1 MFLLSSICF
10 ATEFRLTNVSKGYD
24 GDGEYYCL
32 VPKDSI
38 VKIYDYFM
46 HDVRNNSSIDFSYGI
61 YVIYQN
67 EEILVNLEYLIP
79 AETQDLFDSEI
90 LTHKVKENGRYWANN
105 TVCEILKSNTRD
117 SYYKI
122 HKKKID
128 NYNSKRGIYD
138 EMEWYEGVPFNGEH
152 IENFFLILDDGRKYT
167 YYYFIKKIEK
177 KTNGYRVT
185 CELTDSRI
193 EDSDYT
199 NTLLE
204 KLKDKQNIIFN
215 LVLDGDYLNF
225 YSEDN
230 QLLYTYVLVDKA
242 FTEQY
247 ENLILKNKYDSSKVT
262 WPRHADGTCDYDGSK
277 KAVTV
282 QTAAEEPVFILKK
295 DLTLKD
301 VDWNEHEFFKG
312 DKFLFDYTKKGFGVD
327 LDNPLSI
334 EIYFKDTN
342 GTSYTSNINDVYL
355 DGYDFKISENI
366 SKDYWIPSY
375 YYDLL
380 KSNTPLDDVLKYEKY
395 WATKII
401 QSRYDEDVT
410 WKDEFSILRYY
421 FGDFYFVVFGR
432 HVYDDVDFFAYLEEV
447 SDNKII
453 YNVQRI
459 YSHFFDYKEQTIYV
473 QPEYISLFEKETPF
487 KIILTIDGDYM
498 KMYIDE
504 VSEENLFQTLIR
516 TTPEACNQIEKWI
529 KGESDDLSKVVIP
542 KKLSIQNESSK
553 AIFSSNVSPNKT
565 MLVTENLKLRSGEAT
580 TSEVLTVMS
589 AGTKVKILELGKSET
604 IDGINSNWVKVEV
617 LSGAKD
623 RDGRAIQAGTVGWC
637 YGGYLK

>member
-1 MFLLSSICF
+1 MLSFICF
-10 ATEFRLTNVSKGYD
+10 ATEFRLTNESKGYD

-32 VPKDSI
+32 VQKDSI

-90 LTHKVKENGRYWANN
+90 LTHKLEENGRYWADN

-122 HKKKID
+122 HKKEID
-128 NYNSKRGIYD
+128 NYNSNRGIYD
-138 EMEWYEGVPFNGEH
+138 EMEWYEGVPFIGEH
-152 IENFFLILDDGRKYT
+152 IENLFLILDDGRKYT

-242 FTEQY
+242 LTEQY

-262 WPRHADGTCDYDGSK
+262 WPRHADGSCDYDGSK
-277 KAVTV
+277 KTAAV
-282 QTAAEEPVFILKK
+282 QTAAEEPVFILRQNSI
-295 DLTLKD
+295 LKD
-301 VDWNEHEFFKG
+301 ENLDKKSFKQG
-312 DKFLFDYTKKGFGVD
+312 EKFSFKYNKKGLGVD
-327 LDNPLSI
+327 IHEPLTISIPLYNFSDNQRYKIP
-334 EIYFKDTN
+334 
-342 GTSYTSNINDVYL
+342 INDVYL
-355 DGYDFKISENI
+355 EDCDFKISENV

-410 WKDEFSILRYY
+410 WKDEFSILKYY
-421 FGDFYFVVFGR
+421 FDDFYFVVFGNNG
-432 HVYDDVDFFAYLEEV
+432 YYDVDFFAYLEEV
-447 SDNKII
+447 SDTRIV
-453 YNVQRI
+453 YNVQKM
-459 YSHFFDYKEQTIYV
+459 YSHFFDYKEGTIYN
-473 QPEYISLFEKETPF
+473 QPDYLPLFEKPTPY
-487 KIILTIDGDYM
+487 KIILIIDGDYM

-504 VSEENLFQTLIR
+504 VSEKNLFQTLIR

-529 KGESDDLSKVVIP
+529 KGESDDLSKVVMP
-542 KKLSIQNESSK
+542 KKLSVQNESSK
-553 AIFSSNVSPNKT
+553 ATSSTNVSPNKT
-565 MLVTENLKLRSGEAT
+565 MLVSENLKLRSGEAT

-589 AGTKVKILELGKSET
+589 AGTKVKILELGKAEN

-617 LSGAKD
+617 QAGAKD
-623 RDGRAIQAGTVGWC
+623 REGRAIRAGTVGWC